1 MSTESHFESGSERPA
16 AVSME
21 DFESLAVVI
30 PTRNRPD
37 DLRAAVKTLL
47 VQTVLP
53 REVIIVDQSPRDDSE
68 RAIAELF
75 AGASDRVRRQVTLK
89 YIHDPAISGL
99 ATARNEALK
108 HSHGEVVLFLDDDV
122 ELEADFVETLLRA
135 YAEHPEVAGIS
146 GIITNYV
153 PELLL
158 NRLWRRVFVI
168 GPFHDDRQTIY
179 QKAESLRYSA
189 PLRVTRFTGALMS
202 FRSSAIR
209 DVRFDANLKGASEGE
224 DVDFCMHLEPS
235 AKLVIHPGARL
246 AHKISPAGRAAEHWI
261 GPVVRGNAYLYYR
274 NWNSGVKNR
283 VCFFWLRAGYSLL
296 ALAASVR
303 RRDLV
308 PWRTFQNALRQG
320 RQLGTGA
327 PPD

>member
-1 MSTESHFESGSERPA
+1 MSTESHRESASERPA

-21 DFESLAVVI
+21 EFESLAIVI

-37 DLRAAVKTLL
+37 DLRATVNTLL

-53 REVIIVDQSPRDDSE
+53 RQVIIVDQSPLDSG

-75 AGASDRVRRQVTLK
+75 AGASERVRQQVTLK
-89 YIHDPAISGL
+89 YIHDPAISGA
-99 ATARNEALK
+99 ATARNEALR
-108 HSHGEVVLFLDDDV
+108 HCHCDVVLFLDDDV
-122 ELEADFVETLLRA
+122 ELEADFVETLLQA
-135 YAEHPEVAGIS
+135 YAEDREVAGVS
-146 GIITNYV
+146 GIITNWE
-153 PELLL
+153 PEPRLK
-158 NRLWRRVFVI
+158 RLWRRVFVS
-168 GPFHDDRQTIY
+168 GPFHDDRQPVY
-179 QKAESLRYSA
+179 QRAARLRHSA
-189 PLRVTRFTGALMS
+189 PLRVTRFGGGLMS
-202 FRSSAIR
+202 FRVPAIR

-224 DVDFCMHLEPS
+224 DVDFCMHLERS

-246 AHKISPAGRAAEHWI
+246 VHKASPAGRAAEHWI

-283 VCFFWLRAGYSLL
+283 ACFFWLRAGFGLL
-296 ALAASVR
+296 ALAASIR

-308 PWRTFQNALRQG
+308 PWRTFKNALRQG

-327 PPD
+327 PPE